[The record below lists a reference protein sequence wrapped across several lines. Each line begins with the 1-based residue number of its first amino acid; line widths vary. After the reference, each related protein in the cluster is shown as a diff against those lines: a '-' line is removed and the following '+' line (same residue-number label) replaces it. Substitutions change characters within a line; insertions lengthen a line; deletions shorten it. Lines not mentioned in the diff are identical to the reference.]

1 MWKAMVK
8 NIINNWFEVYVYN
21 RTKSKLK
28 ELIDLWAIATDSIW
42 DLVKKSDIIFTIVWD
57 PKSVKDVYYGDN
69 WIIKNIG
76 SEKIVIDMTTT
87 KPSLTIEIS
96 KDLENEW
103 AKFLDAPVSWW
114 ELWAINWSLS
124 IMVWWDNDLYNY
136 IVPLFS
142 LMWSTITYC
151 WGVSMWQQ
159 TKMANQI
166 SIAWNTIA
174 LCEALVYS
182 EKVWLDPINTI
193 KVVSSWAGWN
203 WWWTNLSN
211 KIVNDELDTN
221 FYIKHFIKDLKIVL
235 EECDK
240 YNLSLP
246 WLSLAHELYKSMVSY
261 WYEDLWTHAL
271 IKIIR
276 KLNNIN
282 E

>member
-8 NIINNWFEVYVYN
+8 NIINNWFEVFVYN

-42 DLVKKSDIIFTIVWD
+42 DLVKKSDIIFTIVWN
-57 PKSVKDVYYGDN
+57 PKSVEEVYYGDN

-96 KDLENEW
+96 KDLENKW
-103 AKFLDAPVSWW
+103 VKFLDAPVSWW
-114 ELWAINWSLS
+114 ELGAINWSLS
-124 IMVWWDNDLYNY
+124 IMVWWDNDLYNF
-136 IVPLFS
+136 IEPIFS

-151 WGVSMWQQ
+151 WAISMWQQ

-193 KVVSSWAGWN
+193 KVVSSWAGWS
-203 WWWTNLSN
+203 WWWTNLST
-211 KIVNDELDTN
+211 KIVNNELDTN

-246 WLSLAHELYKSMVSY
+246 WLTLVHELYKSMVSY

-276 KLNNIN
+276 KLNNID